1 MTNNETAVFAYYWGF
16 GPIRWAFTRRQALA
30 DRRAVVRHSSQEGL
44 PGPGP
49 LQEMLLEELPPE
61 AELRLYVGA

>member
-1 MTNNETAVFAYYWGF
+1 MTNNETSVFAYYWGF

-30 DRRAVVRHSSQEGL
+30 DRRAVARHSNREGL